1 MKSCALFTNFVRVA
15 VAAALLTTQILPAEN
30 LRGTSAVDLLIQK
43 AHSLEGRDRD
53 DLAAQVWQQV
63 LIANPNQPEALV
75 GLARWAKRAGK
86 NDEANAYLSR
96 LRKVAPNSPALTQL
110 ESVDPARRS
119 GGRLDEAAKLAANG
133 HTDEAI
139 RIYREVFGSTP
150 PQGGWAVAYY
160 ETLANT
166 ATGFEPAVSALNK
179 LAAAYPEVPAYQIAA
194 GKLMTY
200 RPASRQA
207 GIALL
212 SSISGSVGVASKA
225 REAWR
230 QALIWEKRNPAYLT
244 ALKTYLSRYSD
255 SELLAA
261 SAVLQTQNARTD
273 PGSSDSREERLG
285 YQALKNGSLSEA
297 EQQFNAALARNAGS
311 ERAHAGLGF
320 VRLKTGDFDDAVR
333 QFEAAL
339 NGPKQDLTVQNSLN
353 SAKFW
358 QAMRQGA
365 KLADDGDWTQA
376 VTRYE
381 KAGEIRPNDGE
392 MLRALGGALLAAG
405 SPAKAIVYLSKAVRV
420 KPFDESSWCALV
432 SAKLDVEGG
441 KSALAIMQ
449 SVPEPFAAT
458 LDHNVRWK
466 VLRASAYADAGSD
479 SRAREIYRQVTTEEA
494 DNLTAED
501 QMQLAGLALH
511 LHDPAKALVFAR
523 KAVETA
529 GDKPGAW
536 EVLLPA
542 LLASGRPQEA
552 ERVYTLMPAKA
563 QKIAMTHPAFL
574 DTLASLAEASGD
586 LDGARMLLERSIAMT
601 GATASEESRIA
612 TKLHLARL
620 LAKQG
625 RGSEAETLVA
635 GVTEEHPNDVEAW
648 RTYLLILQTG
658 GHQNEIISVAAR
670 IPLSVAASLSGAGDM
685 VSLLARAHGAA
696 GDPEFGAKMLEAYI
710 NRGGSTGS
718 PDSLPQRLQLGW
730 LLLSMPRESGR
741 LYAVLDGLRTRTDL
755 NDDQRKEVTNL
766 WTTWILRSAQTA
778 RQSGNEARALGLLE
792 QGIGMFPDS
801 VDLKRGLSGA
811 LLASGKTRSALNVYA
826 NWGLIDAQADDYAG
840 AIGAALAERNR
851 QYADAWI
858 DRALIQWPTNPKLLE
873 LAGEGA
879 RAHGDLKKAEA
890 YWKEALNQ
898 KQSEPKYQPAASQ
911 DTTQP
916 SLQSLLVGSDSRGS
930 LSTETDA
937 KSGGRLAL
945 SSTSNAS
952 APELHLS
959 SFHNGDALPHE
970 DFVRLNPSLEAVSL
984 QPALHS
990 SYLAKAA
997 PVAPAPVDSLED
1009 KIAALESRNS
1019 PYLGSRMSI
1028 WNRGGESGFSRLLI
1042 EQSQFD
1048 ASRMLTDSL
1057 RLSLLLQ
1064 PTYLSGGTG
1073 SGSGVSL
1080 FGRQATAAS
1089 FGPQAASGV
1098 AAEAQLSS
1106 QSFGVRLG
1114 TTPQGFLTHN
1124 WIGGLR
1130 VQPKGGPITILL
1142 ERDSIKDTILAYAGA
1157 RDPQSG
1163 QVWGGVMA
1171 NTASLQGRWGDAHS
1185 GVYAN
1190 GGYQAVEG
1198 RSVARNTGVNGNLGI
1213 WWTAAT
1219 LPAGNLTIG
1228 MNFSA
1233 MHYERNLRY
1242 FTLGQGGYFSP
1253 QQYFLF
1259 SVPVRWTGVYGH
1271 RLQYSING
1279 SLGAQ
1284 HFVEDESDFYPAD
1297 SALQARTGFR
1307 YQGLVSTGA
1316 NFDFDAR
1323 LNYQLAPHWILGG
1336 FASVSNARNYTA
1348 SSAGL
1353 FAKYTFEERPLSFD
1367 NALPSV
1373 PDWRGQQPYLMY

>member
-1 MKSCALFTNFVRVA
+1 MRSLYKLSAEDLRV
-15 VAAALLTTQILPAEN
+15 T
-30 LRGTSAVDLLIQK
+30 TSAVDLLIQK

-63 LIANPNQPEALV
+63 LLANPDRAEALV

-86 NDEANAYLSR
+86 NEEANAYLSH

-110 ESVDPARRS
+110 ESVDPARKS

-133 HTDEAI
+133 HADEAM

-166 ATGFEPAVSALNK
+166 AAGFEPAVTALNK
-179 LAAAYPEVPAYQIAA
+179 LAAAYPGVPAYQIAA

-200 RPASRQA
+200 RSASRQA
-207 GIALL
+207 GINLL
-212 SSISGSVGVASKA
+212 SSISGSVGAASKA

-230 QALIWEKRNPAYLT
+230 QALIWEKTNPAYLT

-261 SAVLQTQNARTD
+261 SAVLQTQNAKTE
-273 PGSSDSREERLG
+273 PGTSDSREERLG
-285 YQALKNGSLSEA
+285 YQALKNGSLTEA

-311 ERAHAGLGF
+311 ERARAGLGF

-339 NGPKQDLTVQNSLN
+339 KSPQRDVTVQNSLN

-358 QAMRQGA
+358 QAMHQGA

-376 VTRYE
+376 VARYQTAE
-381 KAGEIRPNDGE
+381 QIRPNDSE
-392 MLRALGGALLAAG
+392 MLRALGGALLASG
-405 SPAKAIVYLSKAVRV
+405 FPAKAIVYLSKAVRL
-420 KPFDESSWCALV
+420 KPLDESSWCALV

-441 KSALAIMQ
+441 KAALAVMQ
-449 SVPEPFAAT
+449 SVPEPFAAA
-458 LDHNVRWK
+458 LDRNIRWK
-466 VLRASAYADAGSD
+466 VLRASAYADAGND
-479 SRAREIYRQVTTEEA
+479 SRAREIYRQVTTEEPA
-494 DNLTAED
+494 NLTVED

-511 LHDPAKALVFAR
+511 LHDPVKALIYAR

-552 ERVYTLMPAKA
+552 ERVYALMPSKA

-574 DTLASLAEASGD
+574 DTLASLTEASGD
-586 LDGARMLLERSIAMT
+586 LDGARTLLERSIAMT
-601 GATASEESRIA
+601 GPTVSEESR
-612 TKLHLARL
+612 TSSKLHLAQL

-635 GVTEEHPNDVEAW
+635 GVTEDHKNDIEAW
-648 RTYLLILQTG
+648 RTYLLILQTFG
-658 GHQNEIISVAAR
+658 RQSEIISVAAR
-670 IPLSVAASLSGAGDM
+670 IPQSVASSLSSEGNM
-685 VSLLARAHGAA
+685 VTLLARAHGAA

-710 NRGGSTGS
+710 DRGSSTGS
-718 PDSLPQRLQLGW
+718 LDSLPQRIQLGW
-730 LLLSMPRESGR
+730 LLLNTPGESSR
-741 LYAVLDGLRTRTDL
+741 LYGVLDGLNTRTDL

-766 WTTWILRSAQTA
+766 WTSWILRSAQAA
-778 RQSGNEARALGLLE
+778 RQRGNEARALGLLE
-792 QGIGMFPDS
+792 QGVGMFPNS

-811 LLASGKTRSALNVYA
+811 LLASGKTKSALNVYA
-826 NWGLIDAQADDYAG
+826 NWGLIDAQPDDYAG

-851 QYADAWI
+851 QYADIWI
-858 DRALIQWPTNPKLLE
+858 DRALTQWPTNPKLLE

-898 KQSEPKYQPAASQ
+898 KQSQTKDQAITSQ
-911 DTTQP
+911 DASQP
-916 SLQSLLVGSDSRGS
+916 SLQSLLVGPDSRGP
-930 LSTETDA
+930 LSSATD
-937 KSGGRLAL
+937 GRSDGRPAL
-945 SSTSNAS
+945 SSTSNGT

-959 SFHNGDALPHE
+959 SFHNTGPSPHE
-970 DFVRLNPSLEAVSL
+970 DFVRVSPSLGAVSL
-984 QPALHS
+984 QPALHF

-1019 PYLGSRMSI
+1019 PYLGSRMSV
-1028 WNRGGESGFSRLLI
+1028 WSRGGESGFSRLLI
-1042 EQSQFD
+1042 EQSRFD

-1057 RLSLLLQ
+1057 RVSLLLE
-1064 PTYLSGGTG
+1064 PTYLSGGTA

-1080 FGRQATAAS
+1080 FGRQTTAAS

-1106 QSFGVRLG
+1106 QSLGIRLG

-1142 ERDSIKDTILAYAGA
+1142 ERDSIKDTVLAYAGA

-1171 NTASLQGRWGDAHS
+1171 NTASLQGRWGDTHS

-1190 GGYQAVEG
+1190 GGYQTVEG

-1259 SVPVRWTGVYGH
+1259 SVPIRWTGVYGH

-1316 NFDFDAR
+1316 SFNFDAR

-1336 FASVSNARNYTA
+1336 FASASNARNYTA

-1373 PDWRGQQPYLMY
+1373 PDWRGQQPFLMY